1 VRITTDP
8 EEAARSLAEGGVVAI
23 PTETV
28 YGLGALADSPDA
40 VAGVYAAKGR
50 PADHPLI
57 VHVASADA
65 VGSWTAQMPDYALRL
80 GGAYWPGP
88 LTLVLPRS
96 ARARDFI
103 TGTQDTVAVR
113 VPGNALTREVIRRV
127 GEILGDPHVGIAAPS
142 ANRFG
147 RVSPTRAQDV
157 VSELADVLPD
167 GLVLDGG
174 PSTVGVESTIVDCSG
189 ERPVILRPGQIGRD
203 EIEDTAGMP
212 CGERSDVRAPG
223 TLAAHYSPAARVV
236 IVDADSLPTQH
247 ADHGGLIAFA
257 SIPTPRGMVRLTAP
271 DTSAHYA
278 ASLYR
283 ALREA
288 DALNLTTV
296 YAVPPEGAGVEAAIR
311 DRLERAAH
319 PST

>member
-1 VRITTDP
+1 MRITTDP
-8 EEAARSLAEGGVVAI
+8 EEASRGLAEGQVVAI

-28 YGLGALADSPDA
+28 YGLGARADSPDA
-40 VAGVYAAKGR
+40 VARVYAAKGR

-65 VGSWTAQMPDYALRL
+65 ATSWAARIPDYALLLSARF
-80 GGAYWPGP
+80 WPGP
-88 LTLVLPRS
+88 LTLVLQRS
-96 ARARDFI
+96 ARAQDFI

-127 GEILGDPHVGIAAPS
+127 GEILGDPDVGIAAPS

-147 RVSPTRAQDV
+147 KVSPTRAQDV
-157 VSELADVLPD
+157 VAELGEFLDD
-167 GLVLDGG
+167 ELVLDGG

-189 ERPVILRPGQIGRD
+189 ERPVILRPGQISLED
-203 EIEDTAGMP
+203 IEGCTGLT
-212 CGERSDVRAPG
+212 CGESSTVRAPG
-223 TLAAHYSPAARVV
+223 TLAAHYAPAARVV
-236 IVDADSLPTQH
+236 IVDTALLPGRDTERS
-247 ADHGGLIAFA
+247 GLIALA
-257 SIPTPRGMVRLTAP
+257 STPTPPGMVRLTAP
-271 DTSAHYA
+271 DTAAHYA

-288 DALNLTTV
+288 DALHLTTV
-296 YAVPPEGAGVEAAIR
+296 YAVPPTGSGIEAAIR

-319 PST
+319 GIT

>member
-1 VRITTDP
+1 MRITTDP

-65 VGSWTAQMPDYALRL
+65 VGSWTAHMPDYALRL

-157 VSELADVLPD
+157 VTELAEHVSP
-167 GLVLDGG
+167 G
-174 PSTVGVESTIVDCSG
+174 TVIAIHSTIADTTVDTNAPPDTTDTFDTTDTTPPDTVIADTMIAFDRMPAYSANRSFAPTSRNRSPHVVRYRRNHTIPVVKIAMTIPRSNRVPGTMAGKTAVSGKSG
-189 ERPVILRPGQIGRD
+189 ELSCPVPGG
-203 EIEDTAGMP
+203 
-212 CGERSDVRAPG
+212 
-223 TLAAHYSPAARVV
+223 ARC
-236 IVDADSLPTQH
+236 A
-247 ADHGGLIAFA
+247 
-257 SIPTPRGMVRLTAP
+257 R
-271 DTSAHYA
+271 
-278 ASLYR
+278 
-283 ALREA
+283 
-288 DALNLTTV
+288 TV
-296 YAVPPEGAGVEAAIR
+296 
-311 DRLERAAH
+311 
-319 PST
+319 

>member
-1 VRITTDP
+1 MRTTTDP
-8 EEAARSLAEGGVVAI
+8 EVAARALAEGGLVAI

-28 YGLGALADSPDA
+28 YGLAARADSPEA
-40 VAGVYAAKGR
+40 VARIYAAKGR

-57 VHVASADA
+57 VHVASTEA
-65 VGSWTAQMPDYALRL
+65 VGSWTAPMPDYARALAS
-80 GGAYWPGP
+80 AYWPGP

-96 ARARDFI
+96 ARAGDFI

-127 GEILGDPHVGIAAPS
+127 GEIVHDPDVGIAAPS

-157 VSELADVLPD
+157 VEELGAALEDAW
-167 GLVLDGG
+167 VLDGG

-189 ERPVILRPGQIGRD
+189 PRPVVLRPGQISRED
-203 EIEDTAGMP
+203 IEATTGLSCA
-212 CGERSDVRAPG
+212 ESSDVRAPG
-223 TLAAHYSPAARVV
+223 TLAAHYAPSARVHV
-236 IVDADSLPTQH
+236 IDADSLPGDTSN
-247 ADHGGLIAFA
+247 AGLIALA
-257 SIPTPRGMVRLTAP
+257 SIPTPAGMVRLTAP
-271 DTSAHYA
+271 DTAAHYA

-288 DALNLTTV
+288 DALHLATV
-296 YAVPPEGAGVEAAIR
+296 YAIPPAGDGIATAIR
-311 DRLERAAH
+311 DRLDRAAH
-319 PST
+319 GTT

>member
-1 VRITTDP
+1 MRITTDP
-8 EEAARSLAEGGVVAI
+8 EQAARSLAEGGVVAI

-28 YGLGALADSPDA
+28 YGLGALADSAGA

-65 VGSWTAQMPDYALRL
+65 VGSWTTRIPDYALRL
-80 GGAYWPGP
+80 SSGFWPGP

-96 ARARDFI
+96 ARAQDFI

-147 RVSPTRAQDV
+147 KVSPTRAQDV
-157 VSELADVLPD
+157 VTELADVLPD

-174 PSTVGVESTIVDCSG
+174 PCTVGVESTIVDCSG
-189 ERPVILRPGQIGRD
+189 ELPVILRPGQISRD
-203 EIEDTAGMP
+203 EIEAMAGVP
-212 CGERSDVRAPG
+212 CGERSAVRAPG

-236 IVDADSLPTQH
+236 LVDAGALPAQEAT
-247 ADHGGLIAFA
+247 GTGVIALA
-257 SIPTPRGMVRLTAP
+257 SVPTPRGMVRLTAP

-288 DALNLTTV
+288 DALNLATV